1 MSLFLYYNSKNN
13 GLVKENNRALG
24 DFIKEHDEKD
34 RKSSLHKQSL
44 YIPNNDAL
52 ISVHTTPHVSSQA
65 KGIKLA
71 MYATISLGKKMVIN
85 FHDKTL
91 CHPVTRVC
99 ATPGDWGM
107 LFDGIIQLYDSIYTS
122 ETPINTYF
130 DVIEKNIVDTSGN
143 YTDKIVNVTS
153 RLAEISDNL
162 PNSIYINNRTL
173 IGRMKKACVLL
184 LKTFADQGVGEILN
198 TPTKR
203 DKIESNMHSIFG
215 FLSQSDKVLG
225 WFNYHAH
232 TAPMLSANSS
242 CAPQSNSAERES

>member
-1 MSLFLYYNSKNN
+1 MSLFLYYDSKNN

-24 DFIKEHDEKD
+24 DFIKEHDEKE
-34 RKSSLHKQSL
+34 RKTSLHKQSL

-52 ISVHTTPHVSSQA
+52 ISVHTTPQCS
-65 KGIKLA
+65 KLA

-130 DVIEKNIVDTSGN
+130 DAIEKNIVDTSGN
-143 YTDKIVNVTS
+143 YANKMVNVTS

-162 PNSIYINNRTL
+162 SNSIYINNKTL

-198 TPTKR
+198 IPMKR
-203 DKIESNMHSIFG
+203 DKIESNMHSIFS
-215 FLSQSDKVLG
+215 FLSQCDKVLG

-232 TAPMLSANSS
+232 TAQEPSANSS
-242 CAPQSNSAERES
+242 CAPQSSSAEQES